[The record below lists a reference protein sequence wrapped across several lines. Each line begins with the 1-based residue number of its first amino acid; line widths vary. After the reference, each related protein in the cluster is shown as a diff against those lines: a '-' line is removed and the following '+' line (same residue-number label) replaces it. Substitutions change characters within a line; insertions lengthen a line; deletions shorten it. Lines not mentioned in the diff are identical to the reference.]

1 MLVLNHTLRFL
12 YSAKAVSQVTF
23 VSLVTNQKFSQ
34 ISPNISK
41 SMDLA
46 AFVLEVA
53 KVFQAARYCYT
64 ETWGSSAAQ
73 PERFQKA
80 PGSWF
85 IASIKEKK
93 TGTLDF
99 WEKALVLAK
108 LRCNHKHFRVGTI
121 FSPIHK
127 ITHTGIKASATF

>member
-1 MLVLNHTLRFL
+1 MLVLNHTLRSL

-93 TGTLDF
+93 KQEPWTSGKKPWSWQSSGAITNISGL
-99 WEKALVLAK
+99 
-108 LRCNHKHFRVGTI
+108 GQ
-121 FSPIHK
+121 FSVPY
-127 ITHTGIKASATF
+127 IKSLTQV